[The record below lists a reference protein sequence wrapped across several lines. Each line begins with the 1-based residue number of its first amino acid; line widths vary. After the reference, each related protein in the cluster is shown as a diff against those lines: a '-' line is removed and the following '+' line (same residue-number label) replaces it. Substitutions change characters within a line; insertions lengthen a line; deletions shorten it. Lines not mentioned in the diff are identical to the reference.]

1 MLNRANARLRMGD
14 LAIESG
20 VFKVGATARE
30 AQEMVKRKLDDDD
43 LLGDVT
49 KVCACI
55 SVVFVC
61 VCLRLCVCVCR

>member
-20 VFKVGATARE
+20 VFKVGATARD

-49 KVCACI
+49 KVIVYVFI
-55 SVVFVC
+55 SVC
-61 VCLRLCVCVCR
+61 IYMDIQ